1 MENMIMKTPKNIFPL
16 SMLLIS
22 MILTGCADSTQ
33 NSNPKFSEA
42 TTTSAVTA
50 TTSAISTTSSAINAS
65 SSAMQPVDPLSV
77 EGQLKTIAE
86 AKDKIVTYDN
96 EDENY
101 HYAITD
107 LDQNGRLELIVSTG
121 MFGAEHITGN
131 WYYEISKDGSKLKK
145 CKGKAF
151 GNEGHDICDDIDT
164 VYIDP
169 KKHNYYYI
177 VHGITHVSGAENY
190 DSVGSLQLKN
200 GTLTDN
206 YLAGGSH
213 FVSKKGKLKDSYY
226 KLTKNANK
234 RTAIITKKQYSDI
247 DSLMNE
253 KYGKLKKESVAI
265 QWFSYEQLMSEVS
278 ESQFLHKLQKSQE
291 NFAIGKKVKK
301 CKEYNW
307 YDDSLK
313 NLKNIDWEEQ
323 QYNMRSEDYTM
334 LTKYFPML
342 KNEQKIHFPDGTE
355 QTLDEYSTG
364 KEGFYR
370 QVQLV
375 DLTGDGIKELILDA
389 SGYVIFSYQNG
400 KYEAFLP
407 LSDEGFNVTP
417 GGYFCYDMDN
427 EANEVYTRF
436 TSKLQYK
443 DGKLQEVIVAKGE
456 SDYKNDTDIYHI
468 NGLLASEDTYC
479 DWQVEKLYPDNEP
492 YEVYKYVLEE
502 KEE

>member
-1 MENMIMKTPKNIFPL
+1 MKNPKHIFSL
-16 SMLLIS
+16 CLLLAS
-22 MILTGCADSTQ
+22 LILTGCADSAQ
-33 NSNPKFSEA
+33 NPKSSEE
-42 TTTSAVTA
+42 A

-65 SSAMQPVDPLSV
+65 SSAMQPVDPLSI

-86 AKDKIVTYDN
+86 AKDKIVTYDQYM
-96 EDENY
+96 DSY
-101 HYAITD
+101 HYAVTD
-107 LDQNGRLELIVSTG
+107 LDQNGRLELIISTG
-121 MFGAEHITGN
+121 VNGTSHITNN

-145 CKGKAF
+145 CKGKTF

-164 VYIDP
+164 VYIDQ

-190 DSVGSLQLKN
+190 DSVGFLQLKN

-206 YLAGGSH
+206 YLAGSSH
-213 FVSKKGKLKDSYY
+213 IVSKKGKLKDSYY
-226 KLTKNANK
+226 KRTKNGNK
-234 RTAIITKKQYSDI
+234 KTAKLTKKQYSDI

-253 KYGKLKKESVAI
+253 KYGKLEKESVAI

-278 ESQFLHKLQKSQE
+278 ESQFLHKLQKSQK
-291 NFAIGKKVKK
+291 NFAVGIKVKK

-307 YDDSLK
+307 CDSLK

-323 QYNMRSEDYTM
+323 QYNMCPEDYTM

-355 QTLDEYSTG
+355 QTLDEYSAG

-375 DLTGDGIKELILDA
+375 DLTGDGIKELILSLDE
-389 SGYVIFSYQNG
+389 YVIFSYQNG
-400 KYEAFLP
+400 EYAAFLSSEAAFE
-407 LSDEGFNVTP
+407 LKP
-417 GGYFCYDMDN
+417 GGYFCYAIDN
-427 EANEVYTRF
+427 EADEVYTEF
-436 TSKLQYK
+436 TSNLQYK
-443 DGKLQEVIVAKGE
+443 DGKLQEVIVAKRE
-456 SDYKNDTDIYHI
+456 SDYKNDTDTYHI

-479 DWQVEKLYPDNEP
+479 DWQDEELHPDNEP

>member
-1 MENMIMKTPKNIFPL
+1 MKTPKNIFPL

-190 DSVGSLQLKN
+190 DSVGFLQLKN

-307 YDDSLK
+307 YDDFLK

>member
-1 MENMIMKTPKNIFPL
+1 MKTPKNIFPL

-131 WYYEISKDGSKLKK
+131 WYYKISKDGSKLKK

-190 DSVGSLQLKN
+190 DSVGFLQLKN

>member
-1 MENMIMKTPKNIFPL
+1 MKTPKNIFPL

-190 DSVGSLQLKN
+190 DSVGFLQLKN

>member
-190 DSVGSLQLKN
+190 DSVGFLQLKN

-253 KYGKLKKESVAI
+253 KYGKSVAI

>member
-1 MENMIMKTPKNIFPL
+1 MKKPKTFFSL
-16 SMLLIS
+16 SLLLIS
-22 MILTGCADSTQ
+22 MILTGCADSAQ
-33 NSNPKFSEA
+33 NSKPSEEA
-42 TTTSAVTA
+42 TTSAVTA
-50 TTSAISTTSSAINAS
+50 TTSAISTTSSAISAS

-77 EGQLKTIAE
+77 EGQLKTIAQ
-86 AKDKIVTYDN
+86 AKDEIVTYDN

-121 MFGAEHITGN
+121 MFGAAHITGN
-131 WYYEISKDGSKLKK
+131 WYYEISKDGYKLKK

-190 DSVGSLQLKN
+190 DSVGFLQLKN

-253 KYGKLKKESVAI
+253 KYGKLEKESVAI

-307 YDDSLK
+307 YDESLK
-313 NLKNIDWEEQ
+313 DLKKVDWEEQ

-334 LTKYFPML
+334 LTKYLPML

-370 QVQLV
+370 HVQLV
-375 DLTGDGIKELILDA
+375 DLTGDGIKELILSLDK
-389 SGYVIFSYQNG
+389 YVIFSYQNG

-407 LSDEGFNVTP
+407 SGDEGFNVTP
-417 GGYFCYDMDN
+417 GGYFSYDMDN
-427 EANEVYTRF
+427 ESDEVYIEF

-443 DGKLQEVIVAKGE
+443 EGKLQEVIVAKGE

-479 DWQVEKLYPDNEP
+479 DWRVEELYPDNEP
-492 YEVYKYVLEE
+492 YGVYKYVLEE

>member
-1 MENMIMKTPKNIFPL
+1 MIMKTPKNIFPL

-190 DSVGSLQLKN
+190 DSVGFLQLKN

-492 YEVYKYVLEE
+492 YEVYKYALEE

>member
-1 MENMIMKTPKNIFPL
+1 MKPPKTIFSL
-16 SMLLIS
+16 CLLLAS
-22 MILTGCADSTQ
+22 LILTGCADSAQ
-33 NSNPKFSEA
+33 NPKLSKE

-65 SSAMQPVDPLSV
+65 SSAMQPVDPLSI

-107 LDQNGRLELIVSTG
+107 LDQNGRLELIASTG
-121 MFGAEHITGN
+121 MLGTGHITNN

-151 GNEGHDICDDIDT
+151 GNEGHDICDNIDT
-164 VYIDP
+164 VYIDQ

-190 DSVGSLQLKN
+190 DSVGFLQLKN

-206 YLAGGSH
+206 YLAGSSH
-213 FVSKKGKLKDSYY
+213 IVSKKGKLKDSYY
-226 KLTKNANK
+226 KRTKNGNK
-234 RTAIITKKQYSDI
+234 RTAIITKKQYADI

-253 KYGKLKKESVAI
+253 KHGELEKESVAI

-355 QTLDEYSTG
+355 QTLDEYLTG
-364 KEGFYR
+364 KDDIYR

-407 LSDEGFNVTP
+407 SGNEGFEVEP
-417 GGYFCYDMDN
+417 GGYFSYDMDN
-427 EANEVYTRF
+427 ESDEVYIEF

-443 DGKLQEVIVAKGE
+443 EGKLQEVIVAK
-456 SDYKNDTDIYHI
+456 
-468 NGLLASEDTYC
+468 
-479 DWQVEKLYPDNEP
+479 
-492 YEVYKYVLEE
+492 EE
-502 KEE
+502 K

>member
-50 TTSAISTTSSAINAS
+50 TASAINTTSSAIRES
-65 SSAMQPVDPLSV
+65 SSVRKPVDPLSI

-190 DSVGSLQLKN
+190 DSVGFLQLKN

>member
-1 MENMIMKTPKNIFPL
+1 MKNPKHIFSL
-16 SMLLIS
+16 CLLLAS
-22 MILTGCADSTQ
+22 LILTGCADSAQ
-33 NSNPKFSEA
+33 NPKSSEEA
-42 TTTSAVTA
+42 TTST
-50 TTSAISTTSSAINAS
+50 ISTTSSAINAS
-65 SSAMQPVDPLSV
+65 SSAMQPVDPLSI

-121 MFGAEHITGN
+121 MFGAAHLTYN

-190 DSVGSLQLKN
+190 DSVGFLQLKN

-226 KLTKNANK
+226 KMLKNGNENTVK
-234 RTAIITKKQYSDI
+234 LTKKQYSDI

-253 KYGKLKKESVAI
+253 KYGKIEKESVVI

-307 YDDSLK
+307 YDESLK
-313 NLKNIDWEEQ
+313 DLKKVDWEEQ

-370 QVQLV
+370 HVQLV
-375 DLTGDGIKELILDA
+375 DLTGDGIKELILSLDE
-389 SGYVIFSYQNG
+389 YVIFSYQNG

-407 LSDEGFNVTP
+407 PSDEGFNVTP

-427 EANEVYTRF
+427 EANEVYTKF

-456 SDYKNDTDIYHI
+456 SDYKNDTDTYHI
-468 NGLLASEDTYC
+468 NGVLASEDTYC
-479 DWQVEKLYPDNEP
+479 DWRVEELYPDNEP

>member
-1 MENMIMKTPKNIFPL
+1 MKTPKNIFPL

-190 DSVGSLQLKN
+190 DSVGFLQLKN

-234 RTAIITKKQYSDI
+234 RTTIITKKQYSDI

>member
-1 MENMIMKTPKNIFPL
+1 MKKLRTIFPL
-16 SMLLIS
+16 CLLLAGL
-22 MILTGCADSTQ
+22 ILTGCADSTQ
-33 NSNPKFSEA
+33 NSKPSEEA
-42 TTTSAVTA
+42 TTSAVTA
-50 TTSAISTTSSAINAS
+50 TASAISTTYSAIRES
-65 SSAMQPVDPLSV
+65 SSAMQPVDPLSI

-86 AKDKIVTYDN
+86 AKDKIVTRGKYDA
-96 EDENY
+96 NY
-101 HYAITD
+101 HYAVTD
-107 LDQNGRLELIVSTG
+107 LDQNGRLELIIATEMNGTG
-121 MFGAEHITGN
+121 HITHN
-131 WYYEISKDGSKLKK
+131 WYYDISKDGSKLKK

-151 GNEGHDICDDIDT
+151 GKEGHDIYDAINT
-164 VYIDP
+164 VYIDQ
-169 KKHNYYYI
+169 KEHNYYYR
-177 VHGITHVSGAENY
+177 VYGITHVSGGENY
-190 DSVGSLQLKN
+190 ESLGFLQLKN
-200 GTLTDN
+200 GTFTDN

-213 FVSKKGKLKDSYY
+213 IVSKKGKGKLKNSYY
-226 KLTKNANK
+226 KLTQNGNK
-234 RTAIITKKQYSDI
+234 KTAKLTKKQYSDI

-253 KYGKLKKESVAI
+253 KYGKIEKESVAI

-307 YDDSLK
+307 YDESLK
-313 NLKNIDWEEQ
+313 DLKKVDWEEQ

-370 QVQLV
+370 HVQLV
-375 DLTGDGIKELILDA
+375 DLTGDGIKELILSLDE
-389 SGYVIFSYQNG
+389 YVIFSYQNG

-407 LSDEGFNVTP
+407 PSDEGFNVTP

-427 EANEVYTRF
+427 EANEVYTKF

-456 SDYKNDTDIYHI
+456 SDYKNDTDTYHI
-468 NGLLASEDTYC
+468 NGVLASEDTYC
-479 DWQVEKLYPDNEP
+479 DWRVEELYPDNEP

>member
-190 DSVGSLQLKN
+190 DSVGFLQLKN

-427 EANEVYTRF
+427 EANEVYNRI

>member
-190 DSVGSLQLKN
+190 DSVGFLQLKN

-456 SDYKNDTDIYHI
+456 SDYNNDTDIYHI

>member
-1 MENMIMKTPKNIFPL
+1 MKNQKHIFSL
-16 SMLLIS
+16 CLLLAS
-22 MILTGCADSTQ
+22 LILTGCADSAQ
-33 NSNPKFSEA
+33 NPKSSEE
-42 TTTSAVTA
+42 A

-86 AKDKIVTYDN
+86 AKDKIVTYDD

-121 MFGAEHITGN
+121 MIGTGHFTTN

-164 VYIDP
+164 VYIDL

-177 VHGITHVSGAENY
+177 VHGITHMSGAENY
-190 DSVGSLQLKN
+190 DSVGFLHLKN

-206 YLAGGSH
+206 YLAGGSYI
-213 FVSKKGKLKDSYY
+213 VSKKGKLKDSYY
-226 KLTKNANK
+226 KMLKNGNEN
-234 RTAIITKKQYSDI
+234 TAKLTKKQYSDI

-291 NFAIGKKVKK
+291 NFSIGKKVKK

-307 YDDSLK
+307 CDSLK

-355 QTLDEYSTG
+355 QTLDEYSAG

-375 DLTGDGIKELILDA
+375 DLTGDGIKELILDT
-389 SGYVIFSYQNG
+389 SKYVIFSYQNG

-407 LSDEGFNVTP
+407 SGNEGFNVTP
-417 GGYFCYDMDN
+417 GGYFCYNIDN
-427 EANEVYTRF
+427 EADEVYTEF

-456 SDYKNDTDIYHI
+456 SDYKNDTDTYHI

-479 DWQVEKLYPDNEP
+479 DWQVEELYPDNEP

>member
-1 MENMIMKTPKNIFPL
+1 MKTPKNIFPL

-190 DSVGSLQLKN
+190 DSVGFLQLKN

-443 DGKLQEVIVAKGE
+443 DGRLQEVIVAKGE

>member
-1 MENMIMKTPKNIFPL
+1 MENMIMKTPKSIFPL

-190 DSVGSLQLKN
+190 DSVGFLQLKN

>member
-1 MENMIMKTPKNIFPL
+1 MKTPKNIFPL

-65 SSAMQPVDPLSV
+65 SSSMQPVDPLSV

-190 DSVGSLQLKN
+190 DSVGFLQLKN

>member
-1 MENMIMKTPKNIFPL
+1 MKTPKNIFPL

-190 DSVGSLQLKN
+190 DSVGFLQLKN

-323 QYNMRSEDYTM
+323 QYNLRSEDYTM

>member
-1 MENMIMKTPKNIFPL
+1 MKTPKNIFPL

-190 DSVGSLQLKN
+190 DSVGFLQLKN

-375 DLTGDGIKELILDA
+375 DLTGDGIKELILSLDE
-389 SGYVIFSYQNG
+389 YVIFSYQNG
-400 KYEAFLP
+400 EYAAFLSSEAAFE
-407 LSDEGFNVTP
+407 LKP
-417 GGYFCYDMDN
+417 GGYFCYAIDN
-427 EANEVYTRF
+427 EADEVYTEF

-443 DGKLQEVIVAKGE
+443 EGKLQEVIVAKGE
-456 SDYKNDTDIYHI
+456 RDYKNDTDTYHI

-479 DWQVEKLYPDNEP
+479 DWQDEELHPDNEP

>member
-1 MENMIMKTPKNIFPL
+1 MKTPKNIFPL

-121 MFGAEHITGN
+121 MFGAEHLTGN

-190 DSVGSLQLKN
+190 DSVGFLQLKN

>member
-1 MENMIMKTPKNIFPL
+1 MKTPKNIFPL

-77 EGQLKTIAE
+77 EGQLNTIAE
-86 AKDKIVTYDN
+86 AKDKIVTYEN

-190 DSVGSLQLKN
+190 DSVGFLQLKN

>member
-1 MENMIMKTPKNIFPL
+1 MKNPKHIFPL
-16 SMLLIS
+16 CLLLAS
-22 MILTGCADSTQ
+22 LILTGCADSAQ
-33 NSNPKFSEA
+33 NPKSSEE
-42 TTTSAVTA
+42 A

-65 SSAMQPVDPLSV
+65 SSAMQPVDPLSI

-86 AKDKIVTYDN
+86 AKDKIVTYDQYM
-96 EDENY
+96 DSY
-101 HYAITD
+101 HYAVTD
-107 LDQNGRLELIVSTG
+107 LDQNGRLELIISTG
-121 MFGAEHITGN
+121 VNGTSHITNN

-145 CKGKAF
+145 CKGKTF

-164 VYIDP
+164 VYIDQ

-190 DSVGSLQLKN
+190 DSVGFLQLKN

-206 YLAGGSH
+206 YLAGSSH
-213 FVSKKGKLKDSYY
+213 IVSKKGKLKDSYY
-226 KLTKNANK
+226 KRTKNGNK
-234 RTAIITKKQYSDI
+234 KTAKLTKKQYSDI

-253 KYGKLKKESVAI
+253 KYGKLEKESVAI

-278 ESQFLHKLQKSQE
+278 ESQFLHKLQKSQK
-291 NFAIGKKVKK
+291 NFAIGKKVKHFQ
-301 CKEYNW
+301 EYNG
-307 YDDSLK
+307 YDFLK

-323 QYNMRSEDYTM
+323 QYNMCPEDYT
-334 LTKYFPML
+334 LLAKYLPML

-355 QTLDEYSTG
+355 QTLDEYLTG
-364 KEGFYR
+364 KEDIYR

-375 DLTGDGIKELILDA
+375 DLTRDGIKELILSLDE
-389 SGYVIFSYQNG
+389 YVIFSYQNG
-400 KYEAFLP
+400 EYAAFLSSEAAFE
-407 LSDEGFNVTP
+407 LKP
-417 GGYFCYDMDN
+417 GGYFCYDIDN
-427 EANEVYTRF
+427 EADQVYTEF

-443 DGKLQEVIVAKGE
+443 EGKLQEVIVAKGE
-456 SDYKNDTDIYHI
+456 SDYKNDTDTYHI

-479 DWQVEKLYPDNEP
+479 DWQDEELYPDNEP

>member
-1 MENMIMKTPKNIFPL
+1 MENMIMKTPKNNFPQSL
-16 SMLLIS
+16 LLIS

-190 DSVGSLQLKN
+190 DSVGFLQLKN

>member
-1 MENMIMKTPKNIFPL
+1 MKNLKTIFPL
-16 SMLLIS
+16 CLLLAGL
-22 MILTGCADSTQ
+22 ILTGCADSTQ
-33 NSNPKFSEA
+33 NSKPKSSEA

-50 TTSAISTTSSAINAS
+50 TESAINTTSSAIREAS
-65 SSAMQPVDPLSV
+65 SVRKPVDPLSI

-86 AKDKIVTYDN
+86 AKDKIVTRGKYDAN
-96 EDENY
+96 H
-101 HYAITD
+101 HYAVTD
-107 LDQNGRLELIVSTG
+107 LDQNGRLELIIATEMNGTG
-121 MFGAEHITGN
+121 HITHN

-151 GNEGHDICDDIDT
+151 GKEGHDILDAIHT
-164 VYIDP
+164 VYIDQQE
-169 KKHNYYYI
+169 HNYYYR
-177 VHGITHVSGAENY
+177 VYGITHVSGGENY
-190 DSVGSLQLKN
+190 ESLGFLQLKN
-200 GTLTDN
+200 GTFTDN

-213 FVSKKGKLKDSYY
+213 IVSKKGKLKDSYY
-226 KLTKNANK
+226 KRTKNGNK
-234 RTAIITKKQYSDI
+234 KTAKLTKKQYSDI

-253 KYGKLKKESVAI
+253 KYGKLEKESVAI

-278 ESQFLHKLQKSQE
+278 ESQFLHKLQKSQK
-291 NFAIGKKVKK
+291 NFAVGIKVKK

-307 YDDSLK
+307 CDSLK

-323 QYNMRSEDYTM
+323 QYNMCPEDYTM

-355 QTLDEYSTG
+355 QTLDEYSAG

-407 LSDEGFNVTP
+407 PSDEGFNVKP

-427 EANEVYTRF
+427 EADEVYTEF

-443 DGKLQEVIVAKGE
+443 EGKLQEVIVAKGE
-456 SDYKNDTDIYHI
+456 RDYKNDTDTYHI

-479 DWQVEKLYPDNEP
+479 DWQDEELHPDNEP

>member
-1 MENMIMKTPKNIFPL
+1 MKTPKNIFPL

-22 MILTGCADSTQ
+22 MILMGCADSTQ

-190 DSVGSLQLKN
+190 DSVGFLQLKN

>member
-1 MENMIMKTPKNIFPL
+1 MKNLKTIFFL
-16 SMLLIS
+16 SLLLTS
-22 MILTGCADSTQ
+22 MILTGCADSAQ
-33 NSNPKFSEA
+33 NSNPKSSEA

-50 TTSAISTTSSAINAS
+50 TASAINTTSSAIRES
-65 SSAMQPVDPLSV
+65 SSVRKPVDPLSI

-190 DSVGSLQLKN
+190 DSVGFLQLKN

-226 KLTKNANK
+226 KLTKNANT

>member
-190 DSVGSLQLKN
+190 DSVGFLQLKN

-375 DLTGDGIKELILDA
+375 DLTGDGIKELILSLDE
-389 SGYVIFSYQNG
+389 YVIFSYQNG
-400 KYEAFLP
+400 EYAAFLSSEAAFE
-407 LSDEGFNVTP
+407 LKP
-417 GGYFCYDMDN
+417 GGYFCYAIDN
-427 EANEVYTRF
+427 EADEVYTEF

-443 DGKLQEVIVAKGE
+443 EGKLQEVIVAKGE
-456 SDYKNDTDIYHI
+456 RDYKNDTDTYHI

-479 DWQVEKLYPDNEP
+479 DWQDEELHPDNEP

>member
-1 MENMIMKTPKNIFPL
+1 MKNPKHIFSL
-16 SMLLIS
+16 CLLLAS
-22 MILTGCADSTQ
+22 LILTGCADSAQ
-33 NSNPKFSEA
+33 NSKSSEE
-42 TTTSAVTA
+42 A

-65 SSAMQPVDPLSV
+65 SSAMQPVDPLSI

-121 MFGAEHITGN
+121 MIGTGHFTTN

-177 VHGITHVSGAENY
+177 VHGITHMSGAENY
-190 DSVGSLQLKN
+190 DSVGFLQLKN

-206 YLAGGSH
+206 YLAGGSYI
-213 FVSKKGKLKDSYY
+213 VSKKGKLKDSYY
-226 KLTKNANK
+226 KMLKNGNGN
-234 RTAIITKKQYSDI
+234 TAKLTKKQYSDI

-265 QWFSYEQLMSEVS
+265 QWFSYQQPMSEVT

-291 NFAIGKKVKK
+291 NFAIGKKVKHFQ
-301 CKEYNW
+301 EYNG
-307 YDDSLK
+307 YDFLK

-323 QYNMRSEDYTM
+323 QYNMCPEDYTM
-334 LTKYFPML
+334 LAKYLPML

-355 QTLDEYSTG
+355 QTLDEYLTG
-364 KEGFYR
+364 KEDIYR

-375 DLTGDGIKELILDA
+375 DLTGDGIKELILSLDE
-389 SGYVIFSYQNG
+389 YVIFSYQNG
-400 KYEAFLP
+400 EYAAFLSSEAAFE
-407 LSDEGFNVTP
+407 LNP
-417 GGYFCYDMDN
+417 GGYFCYAIDN
-427 EANEVYTRF
+427 EADEVYTEF

-443 DGKLQEVIVAKGE
+443 EGKLQEVIVAKGE
-456 SDYKNDTDIYHI
+456 SDYKNDTDTYHI

-479 DWQVEKLYPDNEP
+479 DWQDEELYPDNEP

>member
-1 MENMIMKTPKNIFPL
+1 MKTPKNIFPL

-190 DSVGSLQLKN
+190 DSVGFLQLKN

-278 ESQFLHKLQKSQE
+278 ETQFLHKLQKSQE